1 MDQYELIRTAQRVY
15 KKSVRQ
21 ISRET
26 GHTRKT
32 IRKVLQGLE
41 PEYRRKEE
49 PACVVMD
56 PVAVMIEG
64 WLKAD
69 QQEHRKQ
76 RHTAHRIYTR
86 SVEEAGFKG
95 AESTVRRSVRELKA
109 RMGMNAALAFVSMDT
124 EGA

>member
-1 MDQYELIRTAQRVY
+1 LIEMDQYELIRTAQRVY
-15 KKSVRQ
+15 KKSIRQ

-41 PEYRRKEE
+41 PKYRRKEE

-56 PVAVMIEG
+56 PVAVRVEG

-69 QQEHRKQ
+69 QQEHRI
-76 RHTAHRIYTR
+76 RAEVVDI
-86 SVEEAGFKG
+86 EAP
-95 AESTVRRSVRELKA
+95 
-109 RMGMNAALAFVSMDT
+109 AASSLQW
-124 EGA
+124 G